1 MMGAQLPERNS
12 LRADSAERR
21 ESIIVVRP
29 KGGRLALVSISDLI
43 RGEGGELLATG
54 PAGGARSPAYRL
66 RVTTSQLAG
75 IVAVLRSHGHR
86 ILRQK
91 GRSDQPS
98 SELTGDLRRTVDRTQ

>member
-1 MMGAQLPERNS
+1 MMGAQSPERNS
-12 LRADSAERR
+12 LRADSAETR

-43 RGEGGELLATG
+43 RSEGGELLATG

-66 RVTTSQLAG
+66 RVTTSRLAG
-75 IVAVLRSHGHR
+75 IVKGCALTATAFCGRR
-86 ILRQK
+86 

-98 SELTGDLRRTVDRTQ
+98 SELTGDLRGTVDRTQ